1 MSYGIYVGKNRTA
14 DGIAYL
20 GGYGDEPSS
29 HWLDIVPRQEHP
41 AGAALTVG
49 VTPEAEMPG
58 VLRQIPQ
65 LESTAR
71 HIRINYSFYKG
82 TPAPLT
88 NGGLNEYGVAVR
100 DIWSPSRPDLV
111 AMTPRTQSG
120 PNYSDLARLVLE
132 RACTAR
138 EGVLLIGNLIAEYG
152 HTTYGGNSHLIAD
165 ANEAWVI
172 IEFAGGLGLWVAE
185 RLGPDSIR
193 VSRPGYIEEVP
204 VKDELSDGFLHSP
217 NFFDVAISNGWYDS
231 AGSAPFNVNAIYG
244 DGKGRWPGVRWIEA
258 EMLARSQRPEKIRIQ
273 DIMWA
278 IRTERLTGDSA
289 GYGQVVP
296 LIETEYDQLRLVW
309 HTQIGA
315 VAAPFVPVFLG
326 ATSIPEEFRLH
337 RYLTTGEAR
346 CFLNTH
352 NPIGSETLSL
362 VSQGIESTRS
372 ATQIFKRLQYLI
384 FQHSDLFLPE
394 VTAVWE
400 ALEKI
405 LIDDCANIGNATRI
419 LLAANEPELAARCL
433 TYFSR
438 TELLNGLEMA
448 EKLAQ
453 SYELRT
459 KVLFGIDPGPKPQ
472 GPERLW

>member
-1 MSYGIYVGKNRTA
+1 VSYGIYVGKNRTA

-20 GGYGDEPSS
+20 AGYGDEPSS
-29 HWLDIVPRQEHP
+29 HWPDIVPRRGHS
-41 AGAALTVG
+41 AGTSLTVG
-49 VTPEAEMPG
+49 VTSDAEMPG
-58 VLRQIPQ
+58 VLSPIPQ
-65 LESTAR
+65 VDSTAR
-71 HIRINYSFYKG
+71 HIRVNYSFYKG

-88 NGGLNEYGVAVR
+88 NGGLNEFGVAVR
-100 DIWSPSRPDLV
+100 DIWSPSRPELI

-132 RACTAR
+132 RARTAM
-138 EGVLLIGNLIAEYG
+138 EGVRLIGDLIAEYG

-165 ANEAWVI
+165 PNEAWVV

-204 VKDELSDGFLHSP
+204 AKDELSNTFLHSS
-217 NFFDVAISNGWYDS
+217 NFFTVAISNGWYDPT
-231 AGSAPFNVNAIYG
+231 GSAPFNVNAVYG

-258 EMLARSQRPEKIRIQ
+258 EMLARSQRPEKIRIE
-273 DIMWA
+273 DMMWA
-278 IRTERLTGDSA
+278 VRTERLTGDSA

-296 LIETEYDQLRLVW
+296 LIETEYDQLRLIW
-309 HTQIGA
+309 HAQTSA
-315 VAAPFVPVFLG
+315 VAAPFGPVFLSL
-326 ATSIPEEFRLH
+326 TSIPEEFRLH
-337 RYLTTGEAR
+337 RYLTEGEAA
-346 CFLNTH
+346 CFLDAH

-372 ATQIFKRLQYLI
+372 ATQIFKRLQYLV

-394 VTAVWE
+394 ITAIWE
-400 ALEKI
+400 ALEKR
-405 LIDDCANIGNATRI
+405 LINDCANVADAARI

-459 KVLFGIDPGPKPQ
+459 RVLFGIDASTKPQ